1 MSSRI
6 RQVICPSCNSPT
18 RVLESRPA
26 EGGAS
31 VRRRRE
37 CPGCGRRFTTYE
49 HRERDPFYVRK
60 RSGKRQPFDR
70 TKLRAALLH
79 AAHKRPVSSAD
90 VEGLVE
96 RIESA
101 VNDGGGELAAE
112 RIGELCLAGLRELD
126 MGAYLQFAG
135 TLAEPPALA
144 ISGHSPAG
152 RSVRV
157 ERKDP
162 RSTPKA
168 ALRRT

>member
-1 MSSRI
+1 M
-6 RQVICPSCNSPT
+6 VEVTCPSCNSPT
-18 RVLESRPA
+18 RVLESRHA

-37 CPGCGRRFTTYE
+37 CSGCGRRFTTYE
-49 HRERDPFYVRK
+49 HREREPLFVRK

-90 VEGLVE
+90 VERLVE

-112 RIGELCLAGLRELD
+112 RIGQLCLDGLRQLD
-126 MGAYLQFAG
+126 TGAYLQFAG
-135 TLAEPPALA
+135 TLEEPGLA
-144 ISGHSPAG
+144 ISGDSTEG
-152 RSVRV
+152 GSVRV
-157 ERKDP
+157 ARKDP
-162 RSTPKA
+162 RFTPETA
-168 ALRRT
+168 TRRT